1 MLLIVIALLF
11 GFLLGTIKCVPPKI
25 VSLRNAFINGG
36 VLLLVFG
43 MGISIGVNPQITRN
57 LKVIGFRALILALLS
72 SLGGMLGAF
81 LMERYFQK
89 AMKEESKK

>member
-1 MLLIVIALLF
+1 MVLIVIALFL
-11 GFLLGTIKCVPPKI
+11 GFLLGTIKYVPRKI
-25 VSLRNAFINGG
+25 VNLRNALINGG

-43 MGISIGVNPQITRN
+43 MGINIGANSQITRN
-57 LKVIGFRALILALLS
+57 LKAIGFRALVLALLS

-89 AMKEESKK
+89 AMKEESQK